1 MAIFNS
7 YVSSPEGNRDLIQ
20 GMGLTSPKS
29 AEAWEEDFGPKHVFF
44 CGLLWIGIGDAAWGV
59 DASFFF
65 AVFGLMA
72 TRTVLKT
79 DGYPMVIQ

>member
-29 AEAWEEDFGPKHVFF
+29 AEAWVEDFGLSKACFF
-44 CGLLWIGIGDAAWGV
+44 V
-59 DASFFF
+59 ASCASESVMLRGELTHRFF